1 MDIYNFL
8 IGDVSL
14 TFLTFLA
21 AYVCVIDFIYFL
33 KVKEV
38 FRWVK
43 LSYAAASL
51 YQFLVYGAMLLNQ
64 NFRLSTD
71 SRDFARLGVVF
82 LLTSVALGTT
92 VRGLT
97 AGIFVGFF
105 DFLKKCV
112 GKVKNLP
119 IWRGIRR

>member
-14 TFLTFLA
+14 TFLTLLA
-21 AYVCVIDFIYFL
+21 AYVSIIDFIYFL
-33 KVKEV
+33 KVKEI

-43 LSYAAASL
+43 LSYSVAGL
-51 YQFLVYGAMLLNQ
+51 YQFLVYGAMLINQ
-64 NFRLSTD
+64 TFRASQD

-97 AGIFVGFF
+97 AGIFTGFA
-105 DFLKKCV
+105 KCV
-112 GKVKNLP
+112 KKIFTRHGTG
-119 IWRGIRR
+119 R

>member
-8 IGDVSL
+8 IGDVAL
-14 TFLTFLA
+14 TFLTIMA

-33 KVKEV
+33 KVKEI

-51 YQFLVYGAMLLNQ
+51 YQFVIYGLMLIDTQ
-64 NFRLSTD
+64 FRMSTD
-71 SRDFARLGVVF
+71 SRDFARLGVIF
-82 LLTSVALGTT
+82 LLSSVAMGTT

-97 AGIFVGFF
+97 SGIFTRVLNG
-105 DFLKKCV
+105 LKHYIP
-112 GKVKNLP
+112 GKRKE
-119 IWRGIRR
+119 